1 MQVTETNYKRNYGLT
16 VKQLAERIMK
26 REDNLYYRQEFIRD
40 VIYMFCN
47 ECVKALENGEKI
59 NLTGLGTLT
68 PNIHAPVT
76 MNIFDEGDEK
86 RVPYVTV
93 NYRRSTK
100 LKDSMNRKYR
110 KNIENGFPGL
120 SEHCICTIQQRNTL
134 IRKGL
139 LEGGIE
145 DAEEDQ

>member
-1 MQVTETNYKRNYGLT
+1 MQVAETNYKRNYGLT
-16 VKQLAERIMK
+16 VKQLAERIMQ

-93 NYRRSTK
+93 NYHRSPK

-110 KNIENGFPGL
+110 KNIKNGFPGL
-120 SEHCICTIQQRNTL
+120 SEHCVCTTQQRNTL